1 MFWEP
6 LKIQTDP
13 CLFVAFYFLESLIS
27 SETTLLQRLIY
38 MTPNSFSLVEESIIM
53 KRISIDFNCKRKIP
67 LLVAAADFWKS
78 RNLEGN
84 LFEFSLVLTP
94 EKRLSLVYNSFFY
107 IYNPFLFIIFF
118 IYN

>member
-1 MFWEP
+1 
-6 LKIQTDP
+6 
-13 CLFVAFYFLESLIS
+13 
-27 SETTLLQRLIY
+27 

-67 LLVAAADFWKS
+67 LLVAADFWKS

-84 LFEFSLVLTP
+84 LFEFSLVLTR

-107 IYNPFLFIIFF
+107 L
-118 IYN
+118 